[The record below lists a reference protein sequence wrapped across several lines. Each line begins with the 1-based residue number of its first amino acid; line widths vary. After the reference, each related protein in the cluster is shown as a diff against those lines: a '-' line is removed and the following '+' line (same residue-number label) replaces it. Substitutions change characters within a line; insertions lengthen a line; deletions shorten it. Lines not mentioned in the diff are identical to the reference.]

1 MKFEEALDEISR
13 NCRNKIM
20 DGERIKKNERHI
32 IDSYQRLKLQKEYNE
47 KVMDLLYPNQ
57 RPSIVGVI
65 NDSNPK
71 CEYEFVRFDKIET
84 KHPIEYIDANCI
96 DYVVKNIDKENCKLK
111 EDMPVS
117 FLSIKEGDI
126 ESGKMWYKHYDPKL
140 PDELCEMLA
149 RHNWGDLK
157 YMNKKS
163 IKRDNKK
170 LKKKGKD
177 IGVEMGLTIK
187 RTDKNNP
194 IIVDFD

>member
-65 NDSNPK
+65 TDSNPK

>member
-1 MKFEEALDEISR
+1 MKFEEALDDISR

-96 DYVVKNIDKENCKLK
+96 DYVVKNTDKENCKLK

>member
-1 MKFEEALDEISR
+1 MKFEEALDEVAR
-13 NCRNKIM
+13 DCRNKIM
-20 DGERIKKNERHI
+20 DGERIKRNERHI
-32 IDSYQRLKLQKEYNE
+32 IDSYERLKLQKEYNE
-47 KVMDLLYPNQ
+47 KVMNLLYPNQ
-57 RPSIVGVI
+57 RPSVVGII

-71 CEYEFVRFDKIET
+71 CQYEFVRFDKIET
-84 KHPIEYIDANCI
+84 KHPIEYIDANSI

-140 PDELCEMLA
+140 PDELCEMMA

-163 IKRDNKK
+163 IKRDTKK

-177 IGVEMGLTIK
+177 IGVEMGLTIR

-194 IIVDFD
+194 IIVEFD

>member
-1 MKFEEALDEISR
+1 MKFEEALDDISR

-96 DYVVKNIDKENCKLK
+96 DYVVKNIDKEGCKLK

>member
-1 MKFEEALDEISR
+1 MKFEEALDDISR